1 MSYEIIIGLRMN
13 GINRWELYYK
23 RLFVPWS
30 SRRSKMFLGQSKA
43 RTHVLELSFTYMS
56 TCSPSKRMIY
66 EVDLIFEKNFK
77 FHYFDCSGLT

>member
-30 SRRSKMFLGQSKA
+30 SRRNKMFLGQSKA
-43 RTHVLELSFTYMS
+43 RTYVLELVFTYMS
-56 TCSPSKRMIY
+56 TCAPLKLMIY
-66 EVDLIFEKNFK
+66 EVDLILDKNFK
-77 FHYFDCSGLT
+77 FHYSDCSALT